1 MGLKIDVFTHFAPP
15 RYREALAKKV
25 SQKKP
30 YMVLPLSLT
39 PAINDIEARLRILEG
54 FEDYAQILT
63 LAGPPL
69 DAVVSP
75 GDGVDLAKIV
85 NDEMAEL
92 QSKYPHRIV
101 GAMATL
107 PMHNM
112 KAALKEGERAILD
125 LGLRGVQ
132 IHSSISGKALDQE
145 DFFPFYEM
153 MNEFNLP
160 ILIHPIRRMDTPDYA
175 GEDHSRYWIWQVL
188 GWPYE
193 SSVMMTRLAFSGIF
207 DRYPDLKIVIHHCGA
222 MIPFFSERI
231 DGCYDYAEVFFK
243 TKYTRKLRKPILD
256 YFRMFYGDT
265 AIHGYTPGLMCGY
278 DFFGADHIL
287 FATDMPH
294 DSQGGVKYIRDTIAG
309 VERMSISES
318 EKEQIFR
325 ENARRIFRLPV

>member
-1 MGLKIDVFTHFAPP
+1 MKIDVFTHFAPP
-15 RYREALAKKV
+15 RYRAALKEKV
-25 SQKKP
+25 SQKP
-30 YMVLPLSLT
+30 YLLSPLELT
-39 PAINDIEARLRILEG
+39 PAINDMDARLRIMEP

-69 DAVVSP
+69 DAVVAP
-75 GDGVDLAKIV
+75 KDGIELAKIV

-92 QSKYPHRIV
+92 QSKYPNLIV

-112 KAALKEGERAILD
+112 DAALKEAERAVLD

-132 IHSSISGKALDQE
+132 IHSSVAGKPLDSE
-145 DFFPFYEM
+145 VFFPFYEL
-153 MNEFNLP
+153 MNQFNLP
-160 ILIHPIRRMDTPDYA
+160 ILIHPMRRRDTPDYP

-193 SSVMMTRLAFSGIF
+193 STVAMTRLVFSGVF
-207 DRYPDLKIVIHHCGA
+207 DRFPDLKIVIHHCGA
-222 MIPFFSERI
+222 MVPFFSDRI

-243 TKYTRKLRKPILD
+243 TKYTRRLRKPLMD

-265 AIHGYTPGLMCGY
+265 AIHGYTPGLMCGH
-278 DFFGADHIL
+278 DFFGARHIL

-294 DSQGGVKYIRDTIAG
+294 DSLGGVKYIRDTIAG
-309 VERMSISES
+309 VERMDISDS
-318 EKEQIFR
+318 EKEMIF
-325 ENARRIFRLPV
+325 EGNARRLMRLPI